1 MADSRDIEKLKRR
14 WEENPRGTSFAP
26 LAELYRK
33 DGQHDRALEV
43 LRIGLESNPN
53 HIPGNIVLGR
63 CCLDLKQD
71 PEAEAAF
78 NKALELDPEN
88 VIALKALA
96 EICERSGRLDISE
109 QWLTQLVQV
118 DPSNDDARDQLG
130 RVRRAREVVAQTSA
144 ETLQIPPM
152 AAAESPTPVPSE
164 EASPAPVAATLP
176 DANDLVIERSG
187 PTAAETAPPSPV
199 EPAPTPAAM
208 FFEEPVVAEPAKP
221 LPDLESVEF
230 DRSTAATI
238 TPEPIPGM
246 MVEDPGAAAT
256 RPISDYQPIGGDFSG
271 AGVDRLDVG
280 VEKAEEIVLRVNSN
294 SSEFQTPSASDDLAA
309 SFGYHPPEAS
319 PPPPPEPEPPTPPM
333 PVAEEVVFNMA
344 AEPESAAPAPTEPP
358 AAAVAGEPVAAQEP
372 PAAAA
377 PLPIIYPPSESRAA
391 EVDEIVSGGEPE
403 PILTE
408 TMAELYLRQGHR
420 HEALR
425 VYRQLAERT
434 PGDVHLR
441 ERVAELTASVAEGS
455 AARRAAVA
463 FGAAATGGQSVATL
477 FRELLGSLLPEG
489 LLGGAPAAAGGGQ
502 GEQGGGA
509 PTRPAQD
516 SLSLSAIFGEDASPI
531 RPTVTPAAPV
541 SEASGSEAGKA
552 GVSFD
557 QFFGDR
563 AAASGAGPA
572 LPRRNSRG
580 GGDDDLDQFQ
590 NWLKG
595 LKR

>member
-14 WEENPRGTSFAP
+14 WEENPKGTSFAP

-78 NKALELDPEN
+78 SKALELDPEN

-144 ETLQIPPM
+144 ETLQIPPLAPAETPTP
-152 AAAESPTPVPSE
+152 AAAEEAPPVPI
-164 EASPAPVAATLP
+164 AATLLELNEP
-176 DANDLVIERSG
+176 VAS
-187 PTAAETAPPSPV
+187 TAAEPPL
-199 EPAPTPAAM
+199 EPASTPGAM
-208 FFEEPVVAEPAKP
+208 FFEEPVVAEPAAP

-230 DRSTAATI
+230 DRSTAATVS
-238 TPEPIPGM
+238 PEPIAGM
-246 MVEDPGAAAT
+246 MIEDPEAAAT
-256 RPISDYQPIGGDFSG
+256 PPISDYQPIGGDFSG
-271 AGVDRLDVG
+271 ANIDRLDVG
-280 VEKAEEIVLRVNSN
+280 VEKAEEIVLRINSN

-319 PPPPPEPEPPTPPM
+319 PPPPPPEPEPLTPPM
-333 PVAEEVVFNMA
+333 PVAEEAVFSVA
-344 AEPESAAPAPTEPP
+344 AEPAATPPAPEIPTIEMITPEPV
-358 AAAVAGEPVAAQEP
+358 AAAEPVAAQEP
-372 PAAAA
+372 PAIAA
-377 PLPIIYPPSESRAA
+377 PLPIIYPPAESQAA

-489 LLGGAPAAAGGGQ
+489 LMGGAAEATGGGQ

-531 RPTVTPAAPV
+531 RPTVTPAAP
-541 SEASGSEAGKA
+541 SPEATGSDSGKA

-563 AAASGAGPA
+563 AAAPGAGPA
-572 LPRRNSRG
+572 RPRRTSRG
-580 GGDDDLDQFQ
+580 GGDEDLDQFQ

>member
-1 MADSRDIEKLKRR
+1 MADSKDIEKNLRRR
-14 WEENPRGTSFAP
+14 WEENPKGTTFAP
-26 LAELYRK
+26 LAEFYRK

-78 NKALELDPEN
+78 SKALELDPEN

-96 EICERSGRLDISE
+96 DICERSGRLDVSE

-118 DPSNDDARDQLG
+118 DPSNDDARDQLS
-130 RVRRAREVVAQTSA
+130 RVHRAREVVAQTSA
-144 ETLQIPPM
+144 ETLEIPPL
-152 AAAESPTPVPSE
+152 AAAE
-164 EASPAPVAATLP
+164 APAPAATEETP
-176 DANDLVIERSG
+176 SAPI
-187 PTAAETAPPSPV
+187 AAEAPALPAL
-199 EPAPTPAAM
+199 EPAPSPAAM
-208 FFEEPVVAEPAKP
+208 FFEEPVVAEPAPP

-230 DRSTAATI
+230 DRSAAATI
-238 TPEPIPGM
+238 APEPIPGM
-246 MVEDPGAAAT
+246 MIEDPEAAAT
-256 RPISDYQPIGGDFSG
+256 PPLSDYQAIGGDFSG
-271 AGVDRLDVG
+271 AGIDRLDVG
-280 VEKAEEIVLRVNSN
+280 VEKAEEIVLRVNTN

-309 SFGYHPPEAS
+309 SFGFSPPEA
-319 PPPPPEPEPPTPPM
+319 PPATPVQPEPPM
-333 PVAEEVVFNMA
+333 PVAEETVFNVAEPEPAAAAPAEVPTSAAEHPAEEAPIEAMAIPELVVA
-344 AEPESAAPAPTEPP
+344 AEPVVP
-358 AAAVAGEPVAAQEP
+358 QEP
-372 PAAAA
+372 PAVVA
-377 PLPIIYPPSESRAA
+377 PLPIIYPPAESHAA
-391 EVDEIVSGGEPE
+391 EVDEIGSGGEPE

-441 ERVAELTASVAEGS
+441 ERVAELTVSVAEGS

-463 FGAAATGGQSVATL
+463 FGAAATGGQSVEAL
-477 FRELLGSLLPEG
+477 FRDLLGSLLPEG
-489 LLGGAPAAAGGGQ
+489 ATAGTLEAPAGGQ
-502 GEQGGGA
+502 SEQGGGA

-531 RPTVTPAAPV
+531 RPTVTPAAPAG
-541 SEASGSEAGKA
+541 EAAGSEAGKA

-563 AAASGAGPA
+563 AGAPGAGPGR
-572 LPRRNSRG
+572 PRRNSRG
-580 GGDDDLDQFQ
+580 SGEEDLDQFQ